1 MTESSLKSIGIRTN
15 INDNNDSKLNF
26 FLQSAIDTD
35 WFCELRKTVNAYQEI
50 QERLEIN
57 DWNEYVC

>member
-1 MTESSLKSIGIRTN
+1 MIIMTLN
-15 INDNNDSKLNF
+15 WNF